1 MSNELLHP
9 NVWPPLP
16 RELTGGII
24 LDLKDNEVQQQLAN
38 LLQTDELD
46 SDLELATFLKNRIQ
60 AIKQNRG
67 GEIDSTT

>member
-9 NVWPPLP
+9 NVWPSLP

-24 LDLKDNEVQQQLAN
+24 LDLKDNGVEQQLAN

-46 SDLELATFLKNRIQ
+46 SDLELVTFLKNLIQ

-67 GEIDSTT
+67 GEIDSAT